1 MSGRV
6 VRRRNVKTRNR
17 NGCVTCR
24 ARRLKCDE
32 TKPECNNCIR
42 LFMPCSGYANQIIFK
57 DQNKLFSH
65 DPPRRTRSSQVID
78 ESSDRRGSLHDAPQA
93 GEAQS
98 PAPGYYS
105 SYATP
110 APELENDTIATPSRI
125 CDAGQA
131 NDSSDATAALSSSET
146 PAAWDS
152 GFIPDTD
159 VDASAPAGDL
169 RGGLPYIVSPVATSN
184 QSHQTSFP
192 FFGPL
197 SVSSPQLAPKT
208 QVPTLR
214 SSQFFNGL
222 STAPIIP
229 QGLLESMKFP
239 EDMLYYHHL
248 RDTSPYGVLT
258 LLYLNDIMDAGF
270 LSASFYHAALAL
282 SALKVSKS
290 NMGQQL
296 RSQAAIHALE
306 HFVIALGDVGNI
318 PIEDMNPDMPTP
330 GNEHGPGRREKIV
343 SWLSTVLLLA
353 HFELRRA
360 QMRLWCVH
368 GRAAVEFL
376 SNHLN
381 LVRETT
387 IGESLVSAFSRI
399 AALLEIYEGT
409 HSIQEQVVSSEA
421 SRSLV
426 QYLAGS
432 TLPYDRL
439 LYIMPRVND
448 LEEKWRS
455 NLRPGAEWDQ
465 RVDELRLE
473 LEQWRASLLPEDI
486 PDFDGEGPEA
496 DINMKPLTLL
506 SAPEPVRPATSF
518 THYLVSTLRLDLMY
532 SPESGPRLS
541 PSERSAILRKICR
554 LAAGLPYDLSVIV
567 NNYGYGM
574 LPAMLNAYHMSDA
587 VIANWIK
594 GWVASRPD
602 TREGIWDI
610 ERVQRLIAYLDKEYN
625 SEGSRSGWTVIKT
638 RMVDA
643 EENGDDAQQ
652 NTREEQSRSF
662 CVEISCKGKRGW
674 SIDFVE
680 IE

>member
-6 VRRRNVKTRNR
+6 IRRRNVKTRNR

-32 TKPECNNCIR
+32 TKPECNNCVR
-42 LFMPCSGYANQIIFK
+42 LCIPCGGYASQIVFK
-57 DQNKLFSH
+57 DQNKLFNHAS
-65 DPPRRTRSSQVID
+65 PRRTRSNQTLREPEDDLDDASQTQEAQD
-78 ESSDRRGSLHDAPQA
+78 QAPEYDAP
-93 GEAQS
+93 
-98 PAPGYYS
+98 YV
-105 SYATP
+105 TP
-110 APELENDTIATPSRI
+110 APELENDAIEPPSPIYDTSRP
-125 CDAGQA
+125 DT
-131 NDSSDATAALSSSET
+131 SSNDATEFPVSDTAT
-146 PAAWDS
+146 AWDS
-152 GFIPDTD
+152 GFIPHAA
-159 VDASAPAGDL
+159 VDDRAPANDL
-169 RGGLPYIVSPVATSN
+169 RDDLPYIVSPVAASVQTPHSN
-184 QSHQTSFP
+184 FP

-197 SVSSPQLAPKT
+197 HISSPQTAPQRHIT
-208 QVPTLR
+208 TPR
-214 SSQFFNGL
+214 SSHFNNPY
-222 STAPIIP
+222 TAPIIP

-248 RDTSPYGVLT
+248 RDPSAYGVLT

-290 NMGQQL
+290 NVGQQL
-296 RSQAAIHALE
+296 QSQAAIHALE

-318 PIEDMNPDMPTP
+318 PTEDMNPDMPTP

-368 GRAAVEFL
+368 GHAAVEFL
-376 SNHLN
+376 SSHLS

-399 AALLEIYEGT
+399 AALLEIYART
-409 HSIQEQVVSSEA
+409 HSNQEQIVSSGA
-421 SRSLV
+421 SKSLA
-426 QYLAGS
+426 QFLAGS

-439 LYIMPRVND
+439 LYIMPQVNE
-448 LEEKWRS
+448 LEEEWRS
-455 NLRPGAEWDQ
+455 NLRPDAQWDQ
-465 RVDELRLE
+465 RVENLRLE

-496 DINMKPLTLL
+496 DLDMKPLTLL
-506 SAPEPVRPATSF
+506 SSPEPVRPATSF
-518 THYLVSTLRLDLMY
+518 THYLVSKLRLDLMY
-532 SPESGPRLS
+532 SPESGPKLS
-541 PSERSAILRKICR
+541 PPERSAILRKICR
-554 LAAGLPYDLSVIV
+554 LAAGLPYDLSLIV

-574 LPAMLNAYHMSDA
+574 LPAMLNAYHMSDETT
-587 VIANWIK
+587 ANWIK
-594 GWVASRPD
+594 KWIASRPD

-610 ERVQRLIAYLDKEYN
+610 ERVQRLVAYLDKEYN
-625 SEGSRSGWTVIKT
+625 NEGSRSGWTVIKT

-643 EENGDDAQQ
+643 EENRDDPQPS
-652 NTREEQSRSF
+652 RRPGQSRSF
-662 CVEISCKGKRGW
+662 CVEIFCKGKRGW

>member
-1 MSGRV
+1 MDRAMSGRV
-6 VRRRNVKTRNR
+6 IRRRNVKTRNR

-42 LFMPCSGYANQIIFK
+42 LCMPCGGYANQIIFK
-57 DQNKLFSH
+57 DQNKLFRH
-65 DPPRRTRSSQVID
+65 DSPRRTRSDQAIG
-78 ESSDRRGSLHDAPQA
+78 ESSDRRGSVDDAPQA
-93 GEAQS
+93 EEAQS
-98 PAPGYYS
+98 PAHEYYS

-110 APELENDTIATPSRI
+110 APELENDTIATQTPI
-125 CDAGQA
+125 YDAGQA
-131 NDSSDATAALSSSET
+131 NNSSDVTAAISSSDT

-159 VDASAPAGDL
+159 VDASAPAGNI
-169 RGGLPYIVSPVATSN
+169 RGGLPYTVSPVATSD
-184 QSHQTSFP
+184 QSPQTSFP

-208 QVPTLR
+208 QVPTPR

-222 STAPIIP
+222 HTAPIIP
-229 QGLLESMKFP
+229 QGLLESTKFP
-239 EDMLYYHHL
+239 RICSTTITFGIHRHTASSRCCILTMLWMPDFSVHHF
-248 RDTSPYGVLT
+248 
-258 LLYLNDIMDAGF
+258 I
-270 LSASFYHAALAL
+270 HAALAL

-343 SWLSTVLLLA
+343 SWLT
-353 HFELRRA
+353 

-376 SNHLN
+376 STHLS

-439 LYIMPRVND
+439 LYIMPRVNE

-455 NLRPGAEWDQ
+455 NLRPGAD
-465 RVDELRLE
+465 
-473 LEQWRASLLPEDI
+473 LLPEDI
-486 PDFDGEGPEA
+486 PDFDGEGSEA

-532 SPESGPRLS
+532 SPESGPKLS

-610 ERVQRLIAYLDKEYN
+610 ERVQRLIAYLDREYN
-625 SEGSRSGWTVIKT
+625 NEGSRSGWTVIKT

-643 EENGDDAQQ
+643 EENRDDAQPS
-652 NTREEQSRSF
+652 TREEQSRSF
-662 CVEISCKGKRGW
+662 CVEIFCKGKRGW

>member
-57 DQNKLFSH
+57 DQNKLFTH
-65 DPPRRTRSSQVID
+65 DSPRRTRSGQAIG
-78 ESSDRRGSLHDAPQA
+78 ESSDRRGSVDGVPQSEA
-93 GEAQS
+93 AQS
-98 PAPGYYS
+98 PAPEYYS

-110 APELENDTIATPSRI
+110 APELEDDTIAAQTPI
-125 CDAGQA
+125 YNAGQA
-131 NDSSDATAALSSSET
+131 NNSSDVTAALSSSDT
-146 PAAWDS
+146 PAAWDP

-159 VDASAPAGDL
+159 VDSSGPAGNI
-169 RGGLPYIVSPVATSN
+169 RGGLPYIVSPVATSD

-208 QVPTLR
+208 QVATPR

-290 NMGQQL
+290 NTGQQL

-376 SNHLN
+376 STHLS
-381 LVRETT
+381 LVREIT
-387 IGESLVSAFSRI
+387 IRESLVSAFLRI
-399 AALLEIYEGT
+399 TALLKIY
-409 HSIQEQVVSSEA
+409 
-421 SRSLV
+421 
-426 QYLAGS
+426 
-432 TLPYDRL
+432 
-439 LYIMPRVND
+439 
-448 LEEKWRS
+448 
-455 NLRPGAEWDQ
+455 
-465 RVDELRLE
+465 
-473 LEQWRASLLPEDI
+473 
-486 PDFDGEGPEA
+486 
-496 DINMKPLTLL
+496 
-506 SAPEPVRPATSF
+506 
-518 THYLVSTLRLDLMY
+518 
-532 SPESGPRLS
+532 
-541 PSERSAILRKICR
+541 
-554 LAAGLPYDLSVIV
+554 
-567 NNYGYGM
+567 
-574 LPAMLNAYHMSDA
+574 
-587 VIANWIK
+587 K
-594 GWVASRPD
+594 G
-602 TREGIWDI
+602 IH
-610 ERVQRLIAYLDKEYN
+610 LI
-625 SEGSRSGWTVIKT
+625 
-638 RMVDA
+638 
-643 EENGDDAQQ
+643 
-652 NTREEQSRSF
+652 
-662 CVEISCKGKRGW
+662 
-674 SIDFVE
+674 
-680 IE
+680 

>member
-6 VRRRNVKTRNR
+6 IRRRNVKTRNR

-42 LFMPCSGYANQIIFK
+42 LCMPCGGYANQIIFK
-57 DQNKLFSH
+57 DQNKLFRQDS
-65 DPPRRTRSSQVID
+65 PRRTRSGQAIG
-78 ESSDRRGSLHDAPQA
+78 EFSDRRGSIDDFSQA
-93 GEAQS
+93 EEAQS
-98 PAPGYYS
+98 PAHDYYS

-110 APELENDTIATPSRI
+110 APELENDTIAAQPI
-125 CDAGQA
+125 YDAGQA
-131 NDSSDATAALSSSET
+131 NNSSDVTATLSSSNT

-159 VDASAPAGDL
+159 VDAPAPAGNI
-169 RGGLPYIVSPVATSN
+169 RGRLPYTVSPVATSD
-184 QSHQTSFP
+184 QSPQTSFP

-197 SVSSPQLAPKT
+197 SVSSPQLVPKT
-208 QVPTLR
+208 LALTPR

-222 STAPIIP
+222 HTAPIIP

-248 RDTSPYGVLT
+248 RDASPYGVLT
-258 LLYLNDIMDAGF
+258 LLYLNDVMDAGF

-282 SALKVSKS
+282 SALKVCKS

-318 PIEDMNPDMPTP
+318 PIEDMNTDMPTP
-330 GNEHGPGRREKIV
+330 GNEYGPGRREKIV

-376 SNHLN
+376 STHLS

-426 QYLAGS
+426 QYLASS

-439 LYIMPRVND
+439 LYIMPRVNE
-448 LEEKWRS
+448 LEEEWRS
-455 NLRPGAEWDQ
+455 NLRPGAEWDR
-465 RVDELRLE
+465 RVNNLRLE
-473 LEQWRASLLPEDI
+473 LEQWRASLSPEDI

-506 SAPEPVRPATSF
+506 SAPEPVRPTTSF

-532 SPESGPRLS
+532 SAESGPKLS

-625 SEGSRSGWTVIKT
+625 NEGSRSGWTVIKT

-643 EENGDDAQQ
+643 EENRDDAQPRRSGRQARMTQ
-652 NTREEQSRSF
+652 NGHYTM
-662 CVEISCKGKRGW
+662 KGAIVKLTSKQR
-674 SIDFVE
+674 
-680 IE
+680 

>member
-6 VRRRNVKTRNR
+6 IRRRNVKTRNR

-42 LFMPCSGYANQIIFK
+42 LCMPCGGYANQIIFK
-57 DQNKLFSH
+57 DQNKLFKHGS
-65 DPPRRTRSSQVID
+65 PRRTRSGQAIGESPDRQDSVDNVSQA
-78 ESSDRRGSLHDAPQA
+78 E
-93 GEAQS
+93 ETQS
-98 PAPGYYS
+98 PAHEFYS
-105 SYATP
+105 SYVTP
-110 APELENDTIATPSRI
+110 APDLENDVVATQSPI
-125 CDAGQA
+125 YDASQA
-131 NDSSDATAALSSSET
+131 NNSSDVTTALSSSDT
-146 PAAWDS
+146 PTAWDS
-152 GFIPDTD
+152 GLIPDTG
-159 VDASAPAGDL
+159 VDAPAPAGNI
-169 RGGLPYIVSPVATSN
+169 RGGLPYIVSPVATSD
-184 QSHQTSFP
+184 QSPQTSFP

-197 SVSSPQLAPKT
+197 SLSSPQAAP
-208 QVPTLR
+208 QRQIPTSR

-222 STAPIIP
+222 HTAPIIP

-258 LLYLNDIMDAGF
+258 LLYLNDVMDAGF

-376 SNHLN
+376 SSHLS

-399 AALLEIYEGT
+399 AALLEIYERT
-409 HSIQEQVVSSEA
+409 HSIQERVVSSEA

-432 TLPYDRL
+432 VLPYDRL

-448 LEEKWRS
+448 LEEEWRS

-465 RVDELRLE
+465 RVDNLRLE

-496 DINMKPLTLL
+496 DIDMKPLTLL
-506 SAPEPVRPATSF
+506 SSPEPVRPATSF
-518 THYLVSTLRLDLMY
+518 THYLVSTLRLDLMH
-532 SPESGPRLS
+532 SPESGPKLS

-594 GWVASRPD
+594 AWVASRPD

-625 SEGSRSGWTVIKT
+625 NEGSRSGWTVIKT

-643 EENGDDAQQ
+643 EENRDDAQPS
-652 NTREEQSRSF
+652 TREEQSRSF
-662 CVEISCKGKRGW
+662 CVEIFCKGKRGW